1 MPLYLHF
8 IAFDFMHM
16 AEFSRGRIDTMHLV
30 PKRCR
35 VVQHT
40 PYTQHVFFTLF
51 HHDSRVAR
59 AFNRNLVA
67 QSLPLLLAP
76 YFLQYPKGS
85 SHLLP
90 SAFLLLQRFLSL
102 PSFVFL
108 SRFLLIKPGA
118 RSVIFEL
125 FAGFESKILM
135 MTPDTNF
142 CRLQPLRSGH

>member
-8 IAFDFMHM
+8 IAFDFLYVTG
-16 AEFSRGRIDTMHLV
+16 FFCGRNDEVNLV
-30 PKRCR
+30 PKYYRI
-35 VVQHT
+35 VQHALD
-40 PYTQHVFFTLF
+40 TQHVFFTLF
-51 HHDSRVAR
+51 HHDSMVAR
-59 AFNRNLVA
+59 AFNRNLVT